1 MRVRNTRL
9 DVIRKF
15 TTMLAKTKPV
25 IVVEDLEV
33 EEHDGNHHLAK
44 AIADAAWGEML
55 R

>member
-25 IVVEDLEV
+25 IVVEDLDV
-33 EEHDGNHHLAK
+33 KSMMGTTTLQRPSQTLPGA
-44 AIADAAWGEML
+44 
-55 R
+55 RC